1 MKELNNLFIEQTDK
15 TPLVDFNYLSGE
27 LILSGKSIPI
37 NAPRIFEPLLEW
49 VNDYIKNP
57 RSTTNLRLNL
67 EYFNTASSIW
77 IAKIVKALSGITRP
91 EGVLILHIY
100 FPIEDFDDIDDIK
113 DDLSPVIDVVSSA
126 TVSVGLKIYGTD
138 DAGKVLKESM
148 IFIYVEQHYFLPI
161 YSVSD
166 FFTITLLR

>member
-15 TPLVDFNYLSGE
+15 TPLVDFNYLTGE

-148 IFIYVEQHYFLPI
+148 IFI
-161 YSVSD
+161 
-166 FFTITLLR
+166 

>member
-148 IFIYVEQHYFLPI
+148 IFI
-161 YSVSD
+161 
-166 FFTITLLR
+166 

>member
-67 EYFNTASSIW
+67 KYFNTASSIW

-148 IFIYVEQHYFLPI
+148 IFI
-161 YSVSD
+161 
-166 FFTITLLR
+166 